1 MKRPR
6 DFFKSPMSI
15 KKLFGVLIG
24 FNLTLRII
32 LFFVLPDGP
41 SRLGPDEGTYGAL
54 AAWTNKGFPAKD
66 FPLYGEGLYLSS
78 RAFIWPAAALHQF
91 GLSQLNSVRL
101 TAVIYS
107 LLTTFLV
114 YFLSQK
120 VVATIPNAADFV
132 QEHKKLIIGSAITFV
147 FLPSHFV
154 WASIGLRESA
164 VEFWVLLA
172 FSSIFWIFHISKK
185 ATIQSLFVLVISIAF
200 TFSAR
205 PQVGWVLGIS
215 LLLSLGFHL
224 KSRISFILIPIV
236 IFSIF
241 LGFLG
246 TVNSNSWRGATGT
259 NATTGTTGTNATTG
273 TTGTS
278 GNIGTKLF
286 GSLKTTAEITA
297 YRHQVNQLDAESVI
311 VTQSCPREGL
321 ALINRP
327 PSSFD
332 VYFCI
337 AWRAPYMASTF
348 LFRPI
353 LGLDVT
359 STASLIAAIEN
370 VLWLGALLATFIIF
384 IRKRR
389 IVFLKELLPSLIFF
403 VLYTIGAGSYEG
415 NMGTAFRHKSLIL
428 WVVILLVISATVAE
442 KPINTQKKFRKT
454 RFN

>member
-1 MKRPR
+1 MKRQR
-6 DFFKSPMSI
+6 HFFKSPMSV
-15 KKLFGVLIG
+15 KKLFGMLIG
-24 FNLTLRII
+24 FSLAIRTI

-54 AAWTNKGFPAKD
+54 AAWTDKGFPAVD

-78 RAFIWPAAALHQF
+78 RTFIWPAAALHQV

-101 TAVIYS
+101 VAVIYS
-107 LLTTFLV
+107 LLTSFLV

-120 VVATIPNAADFV
+120 IVATFPIAADFV
-132 QEHKKLIIGSAITFV
+132 QAHKKLIIGSAMTFV

-172 FSSIFWIFHISKK
+172 FSSVFWMFHISKR
-185 ATIQSLFVLVISIAF
+185 ATIQGLFVLAISIVF

-224 KSRISFILIPIV
+224 KSRISLILIPIV
-236 IFSIF
+236 VLSIF

-246 TVNSNSWRGATGT
+246 TINSNSWRGTPST
-259 NATTGTTGTNATTG
+259 NGTTGTPSTN
-273 TTGTS
+273 

-311 VTQSCPREGL
+311 VTQSCPREGMS
-321 ALINRP
+321 LINRP

-359 STASLIAAIEN
+359 STASLVAAIEN
-370 VLWLGALLATFIIF
+370 VLWLGAFLAALMIF

-389 IVFLKELLPSLIFF
+389 VAFLKELVPSLIFF

-428 WVVILLVISATVAE
+428 WVVILLVISATVVE
-442 KPINTQKKFRKT
+442 KPINTQKKFRKV
-454 RFN
+454 RFNEV

>member
-1 MKRPR
+1 MESSERKKRPS
-6 DFFKSPMSI
+6 DFFKPSI
-15 KKLFGVLIG
+15 SINKFFGVLIG
-24 FNLTLRII
+24 INLMVRIL
-32 LFFVLPDGP
+32 LFFLLPDGP

-54 AAWTNKGFPAKD
+54 AAWTEKGFPAKD

-78 RAFIWPAAALHQF
+78 RTFIWPAAALHQF

-107 LLTTFLV
+107 LLSTFLV

-120 VVATIPNAADFV
+120 VVATFPNVAEFIQA
-132 QEHKKLIIGSAITFV
+132 HKKLLIGAAITFV

-164 VEFWVLLA
+164 VEFWVLLG
-172 FSSIFWIFHISKK
+172 FSSIFWMFHISRK
-185 ATIQSLFVLVISIAF
+185 ATIQSLFALVTSIVF

-224 KSRISFILIPIV
+224 KSRISLILIPVV
-236 IFSIF
+236 IFSVF
-241 LGFLG
+241 LGFLS
-246 TVNSNSWRGATGT
+246 TINSNSWA
-259 NATTGTTGTNATTG
+259 GTTSTNENIG
-273 TTGTS
+273 TTSTNE
-278 GNIGTKLF
+278 NIGTKLF

-311 VTQSCPREGL
+311 VTQSCPRESL
-321 ALINRP
+321 SLINKP

-359 STASLIAAIEN
+359 STASLVAAIEN
-370 VLWLGALLATFIIF
+370 ILWLGALLVAVTIF
-384 IRKRR
+384 IRRRR

-428 WVVILLVISATVAE
+428 WVVILLVVSATAAE
-442 KPINTQKKFRKT
+442 ESFNSQKKYRKA